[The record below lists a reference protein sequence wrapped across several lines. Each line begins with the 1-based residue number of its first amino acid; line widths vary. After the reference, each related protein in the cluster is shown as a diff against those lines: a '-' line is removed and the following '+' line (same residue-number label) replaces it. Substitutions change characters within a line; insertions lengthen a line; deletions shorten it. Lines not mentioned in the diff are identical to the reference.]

1 VTVLPSLATE
11 GRGTEKAAVRHFES
25 PTAQLF
31 EVVAY
36 VPRGPVMPLL
46 TMTARSERAF
56 NDALPAFRR
65 LVQSYTPATLN
76 IVP

>member
-1 VTVLPSLATE
+1 MI
-11 GRGTEKAAVRHFES
+11 
-25 PTAQLF
+25 

-36 VPRGPVMPLL
+36 VPRGPIMPLL

-65 LVQSYTPATLN
+65 LVQSYVPATLN